1 MDNKRFSHFYQESM
15 KARTILGLAM
25 GLTAALAVAA
35 AHRRA
40 DLPPAD
46 LRDAVAEPSAL
57 DQLDVSGAGLP
68 SVPEPAGGAAPSRAE
83 NYNAGS
89 LASAAF
95 GADDIMALLASTGE
109 GGDLLGHF
117 QRGET
122 DLPEL
127 VHYNRLKGADKET
140 ARGAGLSREEDR
152 VAFLIKDENFKNNRP
167 HIVLYKSDWPL
178 FATTCIVAHELQ
190 HAVDHGAP
198 WYGSITR
205 KREEA
210 KAKLA
215 KANARGYL
223 LLEDMALEDL
233 GHGLGHV
240 RTFFTEYL
248 AYSRGSAVLK
258 ELLRTGPG
266 TESLL
271 ADFRE
276 AGGGGRAII
285 ERDPLNDPQD
295 RREFMDTY
303 FLSGNQRRFKAG
315 AEAVLK
321 DKKLVAE
328 LRAAGLD
335 TALSELAA
343 LRDRE

>member
-1 MDNKRFSHFYQESM
+1 M
-15 KARTILGLAM
+15 KARAIFCLATV
-25 GLTAALAVAA
+25 LAAALAVAA
-35 AHRRA
+35 AHRHA

-46 LRDAVAEPSAL
+46 LRDAVAGTSAL
-57 DQLDVSGAGLP
+57 DQLDVTGEGMP
-68 SVPEPAGGAAPSRAE
+68 SVPEPAGGAVPSRAE
-83 NYNAGS
+83 NHNAGS

-95 GADDIMALLASTGE
+95 GTDDIMALLASTGE

-117 QRGET
+117 RGGA

-127 VHYNRLKGADKET
+127 VHYSRLKGADKEA

-152 VAFLIKDENFKNNRP
+152 VAFLIKDENFRNNRP
-167 HIVLYKSDWPL
+167 HIVLYKSGWPL

-190 HAVDHGAP
+190 HAVDRGAP
-198 WYGSITR
+198 WYGSINR

-215 KANARGYL
+215 KANSRGYL

-258 ELLRTGPG
+258 ELVRTDPAAG
-266 TESLL
+266 SLL

-276 AGGGGRAII
+276 AGGGGRSII

-295 RREFMDTY
+295 RSEFMDTY

-335 TALSELAA
+335 TALAELAA